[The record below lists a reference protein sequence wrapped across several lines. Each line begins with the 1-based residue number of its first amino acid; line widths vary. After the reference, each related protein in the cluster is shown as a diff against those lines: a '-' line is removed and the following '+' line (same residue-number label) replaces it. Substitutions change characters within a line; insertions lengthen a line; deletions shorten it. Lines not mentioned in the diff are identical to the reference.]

1 MWNKIIIG
9 LIIVVLIVA
18 GGGAAY
24 YFFFFKNASPSS
36 VQKNAATPEVITENL
51 QIPNTI
57 SVGAV
62 EGRMMNAGTVAVPLV
77 PKSDSER
84 VIVPQAVLTV
94 KGTYALAQSEAVKW
108 SADAKPVFIKS
119 LGAVTLEGKSSQ
131 WQTVFSAK
139 TKPKKGYEVIVQG
152 DKIVSQKEIDST
164 TVGADVPK
172 NWKDAGEIIKELQSH
187 PLYQNATV
195 SGINF
200 YLNADNKKW
209 YYAFSTSKGISS
221 ISIE

>member
-94 KGTYALAQSEAVKW
+94 KGTFRVCQRES
-108 SADAKPVFIKS
+108 
-119 LGAVTLEGKSSQ
+119 
-131 WQTVFSAK
+131 
-139 TKPKKGYEVIVQG
+139 KKR
-152 DKIVSQKEIDST
+152 
-164 TVGADVPK
+164 VGLCK
-172 NWKDAGEIIKELQSH
+172 AGFHQVAWRH
-187 PLYQNATV
+187 HA
-195 SGINF
+195 
-200 YLNADNKKW
+200 
-209 YYAFSTSKGISS
+209 
-221 ISIE
+221 